1 MITGFYWLCPETVNG
16 LHPWVSRHALPYVL
30 AACVHSC
37 PASAPHRLLL
47 VSVFPVIPWLRMFS
61 AVQTGINVNSCCL
74 ICCSAPMPYLIGV
87 HTSLMEVGFT
97 TWALRPPSLSLYIH
111 HCIFPIHPQDLYS
124 DHFQPSMP
132 WCWLSV
138 LNVFKGQC
146 VSTSCFRKW
155 EGWLWMMWWF

>member
-1 MITGFYWLCPETVNG
+1 MIFWDIPSYLSALGDCCYEWMITCFYWLCPETVNG
-16 LHPWVSRHALPYVL
+16 LHPWVSRHALSYVL

-47 VSVFPVIPWLRMFS
+47 VSVFPVIPWLRKLFS
-61 AVQTGINVNSCCL
+61 AVQTGINVNSCWL

-111 HCIFPIHPQDLYS
+111 HCIFPIHPKTYILIIFSHPCPDV
-124 DHFQPSMP
+124 D
-132 WCWLSV
+132 
-138 LNVFKGQC
+138 
-146 VSTSCFRKW
+146 
-155 EGWLWMMWWF
+155 